1 MDNTRAFLIL
11 GIPEGKEEREIKQ
24 AYRKKLRFV
33 NPEDNPEGFKELR
46 SAYETALQ
54 YAQSKE
60 EEPDGTVTIRRKE
73 VGEPFKADLL
83 AASA

>member
-24 AYRKKLRFV
+24 AYREKLRFV

-54 YAQSKE
+54 YAQSTK
-60 EEPDGTVTIRRKE
+60 PVTIRRKDGGRA
-73 VGEPFKADLL
+73 V
-83 AASA
+83 

>member
-11 GIPEGKEEREIKQ
+11 GIPEGQEEREIKQ
-24 AYRKKLRFV
+24 AYREKLRCV

-60 EEPDGTVTIRRKE
+60 EEPDNSEDDTPTAGGMPAISKP
-73 VGEPFKADLL
+73 PFHT
-83 AASA
+83 